1 MKINKN
7 QLINKNQFPSLGIIF
22 IILVAISMVF
32 SSVNLVV
39 ADVNAVSNSQDF
51 DGQLMYSEGFFA
63 KFNEN
68 IYSYGNLYSLSS
80 FDRYVIN
87 SLELDESIMFIS
99 GLP

>member
-1 MKINKN
+1 MSTK
-7 QLINKNQFPSLGIIF
+7 QQTFSSLVIIF
-22 IILVAISMVF
+22 AILVAISIIF

-39 ADVNAVSNSQDF
+39 ADVNNVSNHDDF
-51 DGQLMYSEGFFA
+51 NGKMIYSEGFLS

-68 IYSYGNLYSLSS
+68 IHSYGNLYALSS

-87 SLELDESIMFIS
+87 SLEIDESIVFIS

>member
-1 MKINKN
+1 MKIN
-7 QLINKNQFPSLGIIF
+7 QNQFPSLGIIF

-51 DGQLMYSEGFFA
+51 DGQMMYSEGFLP

-68 IYSYGNLYSLSS
+68 IHSYGNLYALSS

-87 SLELDESIMFIS
+87 SLELDESIRFIS